1 MINEGLARVPEWPL
15 AGVGGGVSKKN
26 TIYAK
31 RDVLARGWQWP
42 MPKTAWVKIN
52 HGKHITLVWGHS

>member
-42 MPKTAWVKIN
+42 TPKMA
-52 HGKHITLVWGHS
+52 